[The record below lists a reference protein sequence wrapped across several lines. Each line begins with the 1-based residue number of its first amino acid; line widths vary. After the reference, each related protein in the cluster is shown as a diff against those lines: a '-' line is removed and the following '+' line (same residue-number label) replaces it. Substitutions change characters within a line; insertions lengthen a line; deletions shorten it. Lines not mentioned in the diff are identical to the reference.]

1 MIAAEDSF
9 TADDGAEGAEEWW
22 GTDLGGGEGSSA
34 GSDLEFGDEADGD
47 FWSGD
52 DGDDGLQP
60 DGRGRA
66 VGSNTRGILAI
77 KPMHKGDGLPP
88 RPAQGTGRGEGG
100 TRERYT
106 RQHVLTQY
114 NKDTNALIRRKVKG
128 ATRARGGG
136 LGGEG
141 VRGGGG
147 GGGGILQI
155 RIPPPPIPLS
165 WGRNVLLYDP
175 AVAMATRFSSI
186 SLKGPS
192 SGISDGAA
200 DAAGG
205 AATPRLTYGAA
216 SLTSPYGLAV
226 ASSRATLSAFVAA
239 TSATSAEP
247 DGDAGQAA
255 PRPKGASKASPTS
268 SSYFKAASMVGFKFD
283 QVLPAAAGGRAG
295 PGGRRTTYQAVL
307 VNSGR
312 EADAGPGGEAGE
324 AWLER

>member
-1 MIAAEDSF
+1 VRSPNGPRGMISYHSHSHYHVIALMIKWTFRSPCNDIYALCSCFNVKSTLHAPDEAYLIAAEDSF

-34 GSDLEFGDEADGD
+34 GSDLDFGDEADGD

-147 GGGGILQI
+147 GGPGLG
-155 RIPPPPIPLS
+155 
-165 WGRNVLLYDP
+165 
-175 AVAMATRFSSI
+175 
-186 SLKGPS
+186 
-192 SGISDGAA
+192 
-200 DAAGG
+200 GG
-205 AATPRLTYGAA
+205 ATP
-216 SLTSPYGLAV
+216 
-226 ASSRATLSAFVAA
+226 
-239 TSATSAEP
+239 
-247 DGDAGQAA
+247 
-255 PRPKGASKASPTS
+255 
-268 SSYFKAASMVGFKFD
+268 
-283 QVLPAAAGGRAG
+283 
-295 PGGRRTTYQAVL
+295 PGGRKPED
-307 VNSGR
+307 G
-312 EADAGPGGEAGE
+312 AGWKTSHGLQVCVGA
-324 AWLER
+324 